1 MYKVAIDGASGTG
14 KSTLAK
20 RAAKRLG
27 CVYVDTG
34 ALYRSIGL
42 YVYENGLDPEDADA
56 VSFVLPNI
64 GLELKYEDGVQ
75 HVILNGRDV
84 SDTIR
89 LPEISMYASKVS
101 KIPQVRA
108 FLLGTQRDMAKKNN
122 VIMDGRDIGTVI
134 FPDAEVKIF
143 VTVREEIK
151 AQRRY
156 KELIEKGVETTYE
169 DVLRDMRERDAAD
182 ASRDIA
188 PCVPAKDAVMFDNS
202 DAPLEKAVD
211 MICKIITDK
220 VGK

>member
-27 CVYVDTG
+27 WVYVDTG

-56 VSFVLPNI
+56 VAFVLPNI
-64 GLELKYEDGVQ
+64 RLELKYEEGTQ

-84 SDTIR
+84 SDAIR

-101 KIPQVRA
+101 KIPQVRQ
-108 FLLGTQRDMAKKNN
+108 FLLGTQRDMAKVNN

-143 VTVREEIK
+143 VTVREDIK

-156 KELIEKGVETTYE
+156 KELTEKGVSTTYE
-169 DVLRDMRERDAAD
+169 EVLRDMRERDAAD
-182 ASRDIA
+182 AGRDIA

-202 DAPLEKAVD
+202 DAPLERAVD
-211 MICKIITDK
+211 AICEIITGK

>member
-27 CVYVDTG
+27 WVYVDTG

-56 VSFVLPNI
+56 VAFVLPNI
-64 GLELKYEDGVQ
+64 RLELKYEEGTQ

-84 SDTIR
+84 SDAIR

-101 KIPQVRA
+101 KIPQVRQ
-108 FLLGTQRDMAKKNN
+108 FLLGTQRDMAKVNN

-143 VTVREEIK
+143 VTVREDIK

-156 KELIEKGVETTYE
+156 KELTEKGVSTTYE
-169 DVLRDMRERDAAD
+169 EVLRDMRERDAAD
-182 ASRDIA
+182 AGRDIA

-202 DAPLEKAVD
+202 DAPLECAVD
-211 MICKIITDK
+211 AICEIITGK

>member
-27 CVYVDTG
+27 WVYVDTG

-56 VSFVLPNI
+56 VSFVLPNVR
-64 GLELKYEDGVQ
+64 LELKYEDGVQ

-169 DVLRDMRERDAAD
+169 DVLRDMRTRDAAD

-188 PCVPAKDAVMFDNS
+188 PCVPASDAVMFDNS
-202 DAPLEKAVD
+202 DAPLDRAVD